1 MPSRRDRKY
10 VCTML
15 SGRSPCVTPVG
26 SSSTS
31 LTASGEQMLCSPLG
45 GERATVSTDPEWV
58 QVLDIVGK
66 NILDVSEKG
75 SARSPFQTPPGIVEK
90 QRLLLGEELDEE
102 TVTVRAAS
110 AIAPV
115 VVEEKPDDVRWS
127 RSYRMCVLSRAR
139 PV

>member
-1 MPSRRDRKY
+1 
-10 VCTML
+10 ML

-45 GERATVSTDPEWV
+45 GERATVSTAPEWV

-127 RSYRMCVLSRAR
+127 RSYRMCVLSRDR